1 MAATLFKKLHKHD
14 WKRES
19 LTHPGEISRRQ
30 LWQERGQKKHFTKRR
45 RKEKSAIKLM
55 TLNIWRI
62 GKTLKIKH
70 KNWDRKLYIQH
81 DSNFVIQ
88 LCIFLKKI
96 LRGVAP
102 KLVGLCLLLFF
113 FFFFYFFI
121 PLCISYHK
129 RACEIEK
136 IHTHVPFVKMRLLSC
151 PYNWHD
157 ASLKFGLSVEL
168 GSKPVQ

>member
-113 FFFFYFFI
+113 FFFFTFSFHSVFLITNVLVRLKKYTLTCLSWKCGSFLVLI
-121 PLCISYHK
+121 IDM
-129 RACEIEK
+129 
-136 IHTHVPFVKMRLLSC
+136 MRR
-151 PYNWHD
+151 
-157 ASLKFGLSVEL
+157 
-168 GSKPVQ
+168 